1 MDIFR
6 GRYVIARGDTDTW
19 AQQGNAG
26 IDVVQGSINEPDDG
40 QILFTIK
47 PDQLFRMDSWAHPE
61 GLVVG
66 FTGVLA
72 RQIKD
77 LSKDVNLSPEN
88 FVLEAL
94 NAFIQAGE
102 MASGHNHGNSDEPSD
117 IVQNIELETPE

>member
-1 MDIFR
+1 MSIFR
-6 GRYVIARGDTDTW
+6 GRYVISRGETDIW

-26 IDVVQGSINEPDDG
+26 IDVIGGSVNDPEDG
-40 QILFTIK
+40 TLVFTIK
-47 PDQLFRMDSWAHPE
+47 PDQLFRLDSWAHPE

-102 MASGHNHGNSDEPSD
+102 MASGHNHGDAQGNS
-117 IVQNIELETPE
+117 ETTQKIDFENTD

>member
-6 GRYVIARGDTDTW
+6 GRYVISRGEIDIW
-19 AQQGNAG
+19 AQQGNVG

-40 QILFTIK
+40 QVLFSIK

-77 LSKDVNLSPEN
+77 LSKDVSLSPEN

-102 MASGHNHGNSDEPSD
+102 MASGHAHGNSGEQPDV
-117 IVQNIELETPE
+117 VQKIELETPE

>member
-61 GLVVG
+61 GRVVG
-66 FTGVLA
+66 FTGVVA

-77 LSKDVNLSPEN
+77 LSKDVSLSPEN

-102 MASGHNHGNSDEPSD
+102 MASGHNHGNSDAPSD
-117 IVQNIELETPE
+117 IVQNIEFETPE

>member
-1 MDIFR
+1 MTIFR
-6 GRYVIARGDTDTW
+6 GRYVISRGQTDIW

-26 IDVVQGSINEPDDG
+26 IDVVQGSINDPEEG
-40 QILFTIK
+40 NLIFTIK

-72 RQIKD
+72 RQIKE

-102 MASGHNHGNSDEPSD
+102 MASSHNHGAAQGNSEITQKIDFENTD
-117 IVQNIELETPE
+117 

>member
-6 GRYVIARGDTDTW
+6 GRYVISRGEADIW

-26 IDVVQGSINEPDDG
+26 IDVVEGSISQPDDG

-77 LSKDVNLSPEN
+77 LSKDVSLSPEN

-117 IVQNIELETPE
+117 IVQNIEFETPE

>member
-1 MDIFR
+1 MDIFL
-6 GRYVIARGDTDTW
+6 GRYVISRGETDIW
-19 AQQGNAG
+19 AEQGNAG
-26 IDVVQGSINEPDDG
+26 IDVVEGSISEPDDG

-77 LSKDVNLSPEN
+77 LSKGVSLSPEN

-102 MASGHNHGNSDEPSD
+102 MASAHDHGSSAEQSDM
-117 IVQNIELETPE
+117 VQKIDFETPE

>member
-1 MDIFR
+1 MGIFR
-6 GRYVIARGDTDTW
+6 GRYVISRGETDIW

-26 IDVVQGSINEPDDG
+26 IDVIEGSINDPEEG
-40 QILFTIK
+40 NLIFTIK

-77 LSKDVNLSPEN
+77 LSKDVSLSPDN

-102 MASGHNHGNSDEPSD
+102 MASGHNHGDAQKSSEITQKIDFENTD
-117 IVQNIELETPE
+117 